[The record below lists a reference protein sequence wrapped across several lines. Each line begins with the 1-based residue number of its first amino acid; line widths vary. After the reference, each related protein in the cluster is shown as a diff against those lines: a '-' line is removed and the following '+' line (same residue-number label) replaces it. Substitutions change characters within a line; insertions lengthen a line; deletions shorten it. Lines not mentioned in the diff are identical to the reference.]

1 MTDELAKQISFR
13 ISLLKTEQ
21 QVSWDV
27 IAEGLGYNNT
37 QTLRNRMSR
46 GNWPVDSLMDIAD
59 YFKVPL
65 LYFLVPEDRVDEIMG
80 RKEALKDDETAYE
93 LHQTVIKLGKA
104 EAEIRGK
111 DKRIEELENEFKEK
125 DKVITDY
132 KVKALVVEPNNVISE
147 ISAQQLKLSVKLVQA
162 VAEIM
167 EGGNGLQ
174 VC

>member
-46 GNWPVDSLMDIAD
+46 DNWPVDSLMDIAD

-111 DKRIEELENEFKEK
+111 DKRIEELENELKEK

>member
-13 ISLLKTEQ
+13 ISLLKTEK

-80 RKEALKDDETAYE
+80 RKEAVKDDETAYE
-93 LHQTVIKLGKA
+93 LHQAVIKLGKA

-111 DKRIEELENEFKEK
+111 DKRIEELENELKEK

-132 KVKALVVEPNNVISE
+132 KVKALVVAPNNVISE